1 MIDTSS
7 LKSDFRLSTKAE
19 VKITKREDKDE
30 CIINNLFKVI
40 IIFPVFAAAIMVYYI
55 QDFRH
60 EIKEKYPNYNFPNYS
75 DMKLIVIPF
84 IILIVNFNFNFT
96 IYLVK

>member
-1 MIDTSS
+1 MTETSS
-7 LKSDFRLSTKAE
+7 LKSDLRLSPKAE
-19 VKITKREDKDE
+19 DKIPKREDKDE
-30 CIINNLFKVI
+30 CIINYLFKVI

-75 DMKLIVIPF
+75 DMKLIFIPF
-84 IILIVNFNFNFT
+84 IIIIVNFNFNFS
-96 IYLVK
+96 I